1 MHHTNYH
8 QVKLGEDNFGALANS
23 KLQVFLHRIEVRN
36 NNHDTI
42 IGKGELSFNKIFL
55 SKDYFYTDDLEIYNY
70 IQEELQPEEEK
81 EKGGKRNQ
89 NKKIVGR

>member
-1 MHHTNYH
+1 MHHTTYH

-23 KLQVFLHRIEVRN
+23 KLQVFLHRIEPKN

-42 IGKGELSFNKIFL
+42 IGKAELSFNKIFM
-55 SKDYFYTDDLEIYNY
+55 SKDFFYTDELEIKNY
-70 IQEELQPEEEK
+70 IPDEQPAEDDK

-89 NKKIVGR
+89 SKKIVGR